1 MLINIISEKKIVK
14 EFISEVAEIINDV
27 NFDIGTNFY
36 LNYKFAKDA
45 QYSTTTA
52 MAELEF
58 GIMDIVNLI
67 KELTIKDYSHTLI
80 DNDKRYDGE
89 MLHVFGKMAN
99 DKLLYI
105 KLKIRKGERIVVCIS
120 FHFAENELGFPYLK
134 M

>member
-1 MLINIISEKKIVK
+1 MP
-14 EFISEVAEIINDV
+14 
-27 NFDIGTNFY
+27 TNFY

-52 MAELEF
+52 MAGLEF

-67 KELTIKDYSHTLI
+67 KELTVKDYSHTLI

-89 MLHVFGKMAN
+89 MLHVFGKMMN
-99 DKLLYI
+99 NKLLYI
-105 KLKIRKGERIVVCIS
+105 KLKIRKDKRIVVCIS

-134 M
+134 A